1 MEMRRQDEPWDA
13 QIRRDLQELVDPL
26 CREIVCG
33 RLVSWEARE
42 RWIEVRRELV
52 CCVPDQLDLID
63 GIYGA
68 RVNRLIEQFCIPRE
82 VDELVNDL

>member
-1 MEMRRQDEPWDA
+1 MKQDEPWDA
-13 QIRRDLQELVDPL
+13 QVRRDLQERVDPL
-26 CREIVCG
+26 CREIASG

-42 RWIEVRRELV
+42 RWIEVRRELA

-63 GIYGA
+63 RIYGA

-82 VDELVNDL
+82 VDDLVNNLG